1 MGLDIGVVQIDYLRQ
16 PRSVAYHFAWDLA
29 REWDDEC
36 WQVSSGA
43 NVFIELGYE
52 HMVERAGR
60 YISSEGLGASDAHQ
74 VMRWVRMLPWRGDVV
89 MLHLGW

>member
-1 MGLDIGVVQIDYLRQ
+1 MGLDVGVVRIEYLRQ
-16 PRSVAYHFAWDLA
+16 PGSAAYHFAWHLA

-43 NVFIELGYE
+43 NVFIELGYD
-52 HMVERAGR
+52 HVVERAAR
-60 YISSEGLGASDAHQ
+60 YIESKGLGASDAHQ
-74 VMRWVRMLPWRGDVV
+74 VMRWVRGLPWRGDVV